1 MPRRDRIALAVVS
14 MLIASLAACG
24 GGPGGPNMKEGL
36 WEITIRMDMPGMPM
50 PMPPQ
55 TYRHCLTHKDMVPK
69 TQEQPGQTNC
79 REVKRE
85 VKGDTVSWV
94 IECTAPEGAVISSGT
109 VTYRGDAM
117 EGAVKVRVPDGKRG
131 AMEMTQ
137 QMNGKWVGPCK

>member
-14 MLIASLAACG
+14 ILIASLAACG

-55 TYRHCLTHKDMVPK
+55 TYRHCLTHKDMVPN

>member
-36 WEITIRMDMPGMPM
+36 WEITIRMDMLGMPM

-94 IECTAPEGAVISSGT
+94 IECTAPEGPVTSSGT

>member
-85 VKGDTVSWV
+85 VKGETVSCV